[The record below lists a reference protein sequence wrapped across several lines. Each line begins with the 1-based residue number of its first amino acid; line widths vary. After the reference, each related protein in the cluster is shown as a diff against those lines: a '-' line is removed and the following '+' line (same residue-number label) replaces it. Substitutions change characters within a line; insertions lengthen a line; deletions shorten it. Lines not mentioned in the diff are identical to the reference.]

1 MKKLVS
7 GGVIK
12 LSDVHII
19 GDYSCSHCIPFPD
32 PDYSKDVELMTGEPR
47 LVVSPIVCD
56 ISDEELR
63 KSISENISIMI
74 RFHKSAY

>member
-1 MKKLVS
+1 MKAE
-7 GGVIK
+7 GGIIK
-12 LSDVHII
+12 TTDLHII
-19 GDYSCSHCIPFPD
+19 GEDQCSHCIPFPD

-63 KSISENISIMI
+63 KSISESISRMI
-74 RFHKSAY
+74 RFHKSTY

>member
-1 MKKLVS
+1 MKKS
-7 GGVIK
+7 GGIVK
-12 LSDVHII
+12 LNGKHII
-19 GDYSCSHCIPFPD
+19 GDDCCTHCIPFPD

-47 LVVSPIVCD
+47 LVMSPIVCD

-63 KSISENISIMI
+63 KSISESISRMI

>member
-1 MKKLVS
+1 MKTSGSIAKLN
-7 GGVIK
+7 GK
-12 LSDVHII
+12 HII
-19 GDYSCSHCIPFPD
+19 GDDCCTHCIPFPD
-32 PDYSKDVELMTGEPR
+32 PDYSKDVELMTGELR

-63 KSISENISIMI
+63 KSISGNISIMI